1 MKNFSIIYLSLFLLL
16 FISITIAT
24 NNANEEFPYPSSI
37 NSPGTQDQV
46 DSPIIYSMGYIWQ
59 NTTLK
64 ANTPV
69 ASFDLSS
76 DAIPQSLD
84 WRTKGVVTPV
94 KTQGHCGSCWAFS
107 AVETIESALAITT
120 GEAPVSLSVEQILV
134 CCKTVVHSQCS
145 SCMGG
150 DPIAAYRYIQEN
162 STGLDA
168 TTDYPYNPATDPFDP
183 PACKAASNKPVA
195 KVTSWAYAVPRC
207 AGEGSCADGAKKET
221 ALMAA
226 VAQNGPV
233 SICIDAEHSF
243 INYKSGIYNGPCS
256 TKVVRQNH
264 CVSIVGY
271 DAQEKYWLVR
281 NTWGKSWGEDG
292 YIRMAMGSNLCG
304 ITNEA
309 TIVNVTMA

>member
-1 MKNFSIIYLSLFLLL
+1 M
-16 FISITIAT
+16 
-24 NNANEEFPYPSSI
+24 
-37 NSPGTQDQV
+37 
-46 DSPIIYSMGYIWQ
+46 
-59 NTTLK
+59 
-64 ANTPV
+64 
-69 ASFDLSS
+69 
-76 DAIPQSLD
+76 
-84 WRTKGVVTPV
+84 
-94 KTQGHCGSCWAFS
+94 
-107 AVETIESALAITT
+107 ETIESALAITT

-309 TIVNVTMA
+309 TIVNVTKA